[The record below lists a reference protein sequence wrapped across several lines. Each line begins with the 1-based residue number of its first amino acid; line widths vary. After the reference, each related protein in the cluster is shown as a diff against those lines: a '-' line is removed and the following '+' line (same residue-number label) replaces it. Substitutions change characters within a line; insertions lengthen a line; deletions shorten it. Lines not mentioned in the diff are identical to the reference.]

1 MLNKFKK
8 NNEESASRGSA
19 SGEDKSKKR
28 INWKVLA
35 VVLLLL
41 SSAGAAVYF
50 WNDAR
55 EAKLQTP
62 EGVQARNE
70 QETQSVVDSLK
81 QQLIIEGEDKP
92 TVARVENPEVLIKAN
107 ADFYK
112 NVQKGDY
119 LVLYPQRA
127 IIYRLE
133 EKKIVNIAP
142 IINTSDIQATE
153 ETAPDTT
160 KTDNTKN
167 Q

>member
-1 MLNKFKK
+1 MSNIDIGADERKTEKK
-8 NNEESASRGSA
+8 VR
-19 SGEDKSKKR
+19 K
-28 INWKVLA
+28 INIKYLILVLLVLA
-35 VVLLLL
+35 
-41 SSAGAAVYF
+41 SAGSAVYF

-107 ADFYK
+107 AEFYK

-127 IIYRLE
+127 IIFRLE

>member
-1 MLNKFKK
+1 MSNIDIDADERKTEKK
-8 NNEESASRGSA
+8 VR
-19 SGEDKSKKR
+19 K
-28 INWKVLA
+28 INIKYLILVLLVLA
-35 VVLLLL
+35 
-41 SSAGAAVYF
+41 SAGAAVYF